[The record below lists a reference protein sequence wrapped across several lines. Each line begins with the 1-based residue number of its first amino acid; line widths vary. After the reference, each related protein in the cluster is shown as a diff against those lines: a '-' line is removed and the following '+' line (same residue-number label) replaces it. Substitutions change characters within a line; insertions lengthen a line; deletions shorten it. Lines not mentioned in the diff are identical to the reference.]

1 MKIDSITVLRKIFL
15 YKYELYIDCLQIF
28 QKVKHGAVRV
38 EWLLGFLLFVITVFS
53 PPPLY
58 CRVIHVPEDFVS
70 VQEAIDESHH
80 GDTVLLA
87 PGTYYENVRMKD
99 GITLE
104 GEDAELTILADSGQG
119 PPNPVV
125 ELSCDCTL
133 KNLTVTGARGAG
145 VGHAVVVLSGNPRV
159 IDNIIRDNSYTGLGI
174 HSEVNKVKAFVTG
187 NRIYGNGGA
196 GITNLGSGVNNTI
209 INNSVY
215 GNNNLGV
222 VALDNGTM
230 FLKNNR
236 IRGNGVGV
244 VSKTGGKAYIE
255 GNTIEGNKVVGVVV
269 KEKAFAEI
277 RKNWIRK
284 NGTPGINVDNS
295 TANVYES
302 SITGNGTIG
311 VYYKNK
317 SKGIMKGNIMTSA
330 IPNILIVQDSEL
342 RLVRNKI
349 LGSPGMKNTVSVKN
363 SKVYFKDNKLVGG
376 IKFDKVSTVN
386 ISKPPPKKKRFVSGC
401 ISLF

>member
-1 MKIDSITVLRKIFL
+1 MKINITILWGKVFASSNKLYLYFL
-15 YKYELYIDCLQIF
+15 QSLTAIKQHAIKTKPYLVI
-28 QKVKHGAVRV
+28 
-38 EWLLGFLLFVITVFS
+38 LFFAIMVFS
-53 PPPLY
+53 PSYLY
-58 CRVIHVPEDFVS
+58 CRIIHVPKDFEGI
-70 VQEAIDESHH
+70 QEGIDESHP
-80 GDTVLLA
+80 GDTILVA

-104 GEDAELTILADSGQG
+104 GEDVELTIIADSGQG

-133 KNLTVTGARGAG
+133 TNLTVTGARGAG
-145 VGHAVVVLSGNPRV
+145 VGHAVVVLSGNPRIINNV
-159 IDNIIRDNSYTGLGI
+159 IRDNNYTGLGI
-174 HSEVNKVKAFVTG
+174 HAEVNKVRAYVMG

-196 GITNLGSGVNNTI
+196 GITNLGSGVNNLI
-209 INNSVY
+209 INNFVY
-215 GNNNLGV
+215 ANNNLGV
-222 VALDNGTM
+222 VVLDNGTM
-230 FLKNNR
+230 RLRNNR

-244 VSKTGGKAYIE
+244 IE
-255 GNTIEGNKVVGVVV
+255 NNKVVGIVV

-295 TANVYES
+295 TANVYEN

-317 SKGIMKGNIMTSA
+317 SKGIMKGNVMTSV

-342 RLVRNKI
+342 KLVRNKI

-363 SKVYFKDNKLVGG
+363 SKVIFKNNKLVGG
-376 IKFDKVSTVN
+376 IKVDNVSTVN
-386 ISKPPPKKKRFVSGC
+386 ITKPPPKKKSFFEGC